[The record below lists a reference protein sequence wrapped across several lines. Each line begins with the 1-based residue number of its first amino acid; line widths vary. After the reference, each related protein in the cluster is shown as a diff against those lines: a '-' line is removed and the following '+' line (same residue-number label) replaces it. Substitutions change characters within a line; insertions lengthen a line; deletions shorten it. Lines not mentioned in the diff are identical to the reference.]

1 MAANIC
7 MILYFALTLQSQ
19 NRNNLTGWFC
29 RQELSCGVMVARR
42 ILVPPVRVRILPRQH
57 KKRVEQN
64 SLALFFQLV
73 IKFSNC

>member
-42 ILVPPVRVRILPRQH
+42 ILVPPVRVRILPRQQ
-57 KKRVEQN
+57 KRELNNN
-64 SLALFFQLV
+64 SLALFL
-73 IKFSNC
+73 CL

>member
-42 ILVPPVRVRILPRQH
+42 ILVPPVRVRVLPRQQ
-57 KKRVEQN
+57 VIN
-64 SLALFFQLV
+64 AYSLLRWIGVFMWL
-73 IKFSNC
+73 KC